1 MSNIVT
7 ARGQIR
13 ESVINSMDKS
23 ELRLLV
29 AKVEEA
35 IENGNKTDEYLLEA
49 YISEVLAERNYE
61 GIEEDDE

>member
-13 ESVINSMDKS
+13 ESVINSMDKT

-29 AKVEEA
+29 AKIEDA
-35 IENGNKTDEYLLEA
+35 IESENDVDANLLEE
-49 YISEVLAERNYE
+49 YVSEVLAARED
-61 GIEEDDE
+61 EEDIES